1 MSIITKRPANWIN
14 TWISKNYCRHWGLH
28 EGLRELLCNQYDGI
42 CDSIKKEKVEPEKM
56 ENGTDYLFCDSNNKD
71 IIYGGINY
79 DKEKQTLMIWNNGSL
94 AASNLLLGGTKD
106 IQNSVDII
114 GRFGE
119 GMKLAALAFVREGK
133 LFSIITG
140 GKLWSFTQKLDKN
153 FIKDGQFQN
162 CLHWKGEN
170 INLDKYKDKVT
181 VEIMN
186 ITLDEW
192 IEQIDNFLWLTQRNV
207 GKINAKDKNGNVI
220 GQLLINPFFKNKIYV
235 KDIFIQ
241 KTEENNGATSC
252 YFGFNTDLT
261 LDRDRNAVKNLVE
274 RNKKFSEIIGDI
286 MNRRNSEEILKNLEP
301 EEIDYFKN
309 NYTKDIIYL
318 LEHGFY
324 TCSYINN
331 HLTTESRNAIWNQ
344 KVLEDYI
351 NRKDKN
357 IILAS
362 CEGGFLN

>member
-1 MSIITKRPANWIN
+1 
-14 TWISKNYCRHWGLH
+14 
-28 EGLRELLCNQYDGI
+28 
-42 CDSIKKEKVEPEKM
+42 
-56 ENGTDYLFCDSNNKD
+56 
-71 IIYGGINY
+71 
-79 DKEKQTLMIWNNGSL
+79 
-94 AASNLLLGGTKD
+94 
-106 IQNSVDII
+106 
-114 GRFGE
+114 
-119 GMKLAALAFVREGK
+119 MKLTALAFVREGK

-261 LDRDRNAVKNLVE
+261 LDRDRNAVKNIVE
-274 RNKKFSEIIGDI
+274 RNKKFSEILGDI
-286 MNRRNSEEILKNLEP
+286 MNKRNSEEF
-301 EEIDYFKN
+301 FK
-309 NYTKDIIYL
+309 I
-318 LEHGFY
+318 
-324 TCSYINN
+324 
-331 HLTTESRNAIWNQ
+331 
-344 KVLEDYI
+344 
-351 NRKDKN
+351 
-357 IILAS
+357 
-362 CEGGFLN
+362 